1 MKFTSTPSRF
11 ENASYGMGSITDR
24 TLKITIHISNF
35 VPTDLE
41 KGAAVRVIGDVDN
54 NTRKYNL

>member
-11 ENASYGMGSITDR
+11 ENASYGMGSITDGKY
-24 TLKITIHISNF
+24 KITIHISNY
-35 VPTDLE
+35 VPADLE

-54 NTRKYNL
+54 TTSKYNL